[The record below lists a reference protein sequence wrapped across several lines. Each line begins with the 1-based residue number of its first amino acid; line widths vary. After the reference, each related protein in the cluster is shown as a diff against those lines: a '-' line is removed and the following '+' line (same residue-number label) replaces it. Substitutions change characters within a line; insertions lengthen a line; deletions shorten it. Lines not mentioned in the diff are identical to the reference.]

1 MLDDGHPGS
10 AEAAL
15 SFIPEGGAIEFY
27 LPVAPL
33 RVYIGN
39 TPWRHVNPGIRRW
52 TAAVA
57 LNNAFCFKHTPWVRA
72 EPTTTIE
79 AKSLDCI

>member
-33 RVYIGN
+33 R
-39 TPWRHVNPGIRRW
+39 
-52 TAAVA
+52 
-57 LNNAFCFKHTPWVRA
+57 
-72 EPTTTIE
+72 
-79 AKSLDCI
+79 CISEIHRGDM